1 MPDAD
6 MLFFNGRVHTVDAR
20 NSVAEAVAVSGNR
33 ITAVGSN
40 AQVRPLAGPGTRTVD
55 LAGRSLLPG
64 LIDAHCHLVGVG
76 SSRNAI
82 DCKAPGNDSI
92 RALVEEVARRAASQP
107 AGTWIR
113 GRGYDQSKLVERRHP
128 NRFDFDAVAPA
139 HPVIFTRTCGHIAAV
154 NSRAMEL
161 AGIGD
166 DTPDP
171 PGGRYDREGGR
182 NLGVCYENAQ
192 GPVQRAAAMSA
203 AELREGI
210 LLGQEAYLRAGGTSV
225 HDAGGF
231 VGPAFV
237 EGQALHSA
245 GKLKLRV
252 YAFGTDGLGAGRPGT
267 ALVQSGVHTGF
278 GDDTLMIGAYKAIT
292 DGSTS
297 GPTGATRDPYA
308 SNSDDSGIL
317 YYSQDELNG
326 LLLAAHRAGFQVTMH
341 TVGDRAIENGLDGLA
356 NAQALFPRE
365 NLRHRLEHCAICP
378 PDLQR
383 RVKAQGIVPAM
394 QPAFF
399 WEFGDGYIVNYGRQR
414 ADWMFPVK
422 SLLQMGAVVAG
433 SSDAPVTDHRPLF
446 GIEQAMTRAT
456 MGGDVCGPDERLDL
470 DTAIRLHTYNGA
482 YAQFQEDRK
491 GSIETGKYADLAMLS
506 ADITKL
512 PPSGL
517 RDLPIAMT
525 VVGGE
530 AVYEAR

>member
-1 MPDAD
+1 MADAD
-6 MLFFNGRVHTVDAR
+6 MIFVNGRVHTVDAR
-20 NSVAEAVAVSGNR
+20 NSIAEAAAVAGKR
-33 ITAVGSN
+33 IVAAGSN
-40 AQVRPLAGPGTRTVD
+40 ASIRPLAPAGTRVVD

-76 SSRNAI
+76 TSQLAI
-82 DCKAPGNDSI
+82 DCKAPGNGSI
-92 RALVEEVARRAASQP
+92 RALVEEVRKRAEAQP

-113 GRGYDQSKLVERRHP
+113 GRGYDQMKLAERRHP
-128 NRFDFDAVAPA
+128 NRFDFDPVSPN

-154 NSRAMEL
+154 NSKAMEL

-192 GPVQRAAAMSA
+192 GPAQRAAALSGPEM
-203 AELREGI
+203 RQGI
-210 LLGQEAYLRAGGTSV
+210 LLGQEAYFRAGGTSI

-237 EGQALHSA
+237 EGQALHEA
-245 GKLKLRV
+245 GRLKLRV
-252 YAFGTDGLGAGRPGT
+252 YAFGTDGLGGRPGS

-278 GDDTLMIGAYKAIT
+278 GNDTLMIGAYKAIT

-297 GPTGATRDPYA
+297 GPTGATREPYA

-317 YYSQDELNG
+317 YYSQEELDG

-341 TVGDRAIENGLDGLA
+341 TVGDRAIENGLNGLA
-356 NAQALFPRE
+356 NAQAVFPRE

-422 SLLQMGAVVAG
+422 SLLDMGAIVAG

-456 MGGDVCGPDERLDL
+456 MGGAVCGPDERVDL
-470 DTAIRLHTYNGA
+470 ETAIRLYTWNAA

-491 GSIETGKYADLAMLS
+491 GSIEPGKYADLALLS
-506 ADITKL
+506 EDITKV
-512 PPSGL
+512 PVREL
-517 RDLPIAMT
+517 RDLPVAMT

-530 AVYEAR
+530 VMWEA

>member
-6 MLFFNGRVHTVDAR
+6 LVFINGRVHTVDTR
-20 NSVAEAVAVSGNR
+20 NSIAEAVAVAGQR
-33 ITAVGSN
+33 IVAVGSN
-40 AQVRPLAGPGTRTVD
+40 AEIRALAGRGTRIID
-55 LAGRSLLPG
+55 MGGRSLLPG

-76 SSRNAI
+76 GGQRAI

-92 RALVEEVARRAASQP
+92 RALVEEVRKRAATQP
-107 AGTWIR
+107 PGTWIR
-113 GRGYDQSKLVERRHP
+113 GRGYDQSKLVEGRHP
-128 NRFDFDAVAPA
+128 NRFDFDPVSPE

-154 NSRAMEL
+154 NSKAMEL

-166 DTPDP
+166 ETPDP

-192 GPVQRAAAMSA
+192 APVQRVAALSA
-203 AELREGI
+203 EELREAI
-210 LLGQEAYLRAGGTSV
+210 LVGQEAYLRAGATSI

-237 EGQALHSA
+237 EGQELHRQ
-245 GKLKLRV
+245 GRLKLRV
-252 YAFGTDGLGAGRPGT
+252 YAFGTDGLGAGRPGS

-297 GPTGATRDPYA
+297 GPTGATREPYA

-341 TVGDRAIENGLDGLA
+341 TVGDRAIENGLNGLA
-356 NAQALFPRE
+356 NAQAIFPRE

-383 RVKAQGIVPAM
+383 RVKAQGVVPAM

-422 SLLQMGAVVAG
+422 SLLDMGVVVAG

-456 MGGDVCGPDERLDL
+456 MGGDVCGPDERVDL
-470 DTAIRLHTYNGA
+470 ETAIRLYTWNGA

-491 GSIETGKYADLAMLS
+491 GTIEAGKYADLALLS
-506 ADITKL
+506 ENIAKV
-512 PPSGL
+512 PVREL
-517 RDLPIAMT
+517 RDVPVAMT

-530 AVYEAR
+530 VVWEA